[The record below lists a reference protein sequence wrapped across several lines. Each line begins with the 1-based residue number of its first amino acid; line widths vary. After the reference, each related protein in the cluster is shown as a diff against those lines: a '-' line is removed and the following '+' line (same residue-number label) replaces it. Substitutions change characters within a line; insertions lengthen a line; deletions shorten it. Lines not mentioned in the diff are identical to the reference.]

1 MRAIRLHHRG
11 GPEALALD
19 DAPMPRPEAGELLI
33 DVRAAGVTPTELDWL
48 PTWTT
53 PEGTPRALPI
63 VPGHE
68 FSGIVRAVGPGVGDL
83 APGDAVYGM
92 NDWYRDGALAE
103 RCIARPDDV
112 APKPRSVDHA
122 TAAVAPISALTAW
135 QALIDRARLEPGE
148 RVLVHGGAGAVGSFA
163 VQIARLC
170 GAHVLSTVS
179 AHNAPLVRRLGVEVA
194 IDRHATRFEDAARA
208 VDVVLDTVG
217 GETLDR
223 SWSVL
228 RPGGRLVTVA
238 ASGEHTADPRVRDA
252 FFIVQPSRAQL
263 ANVARLIDAGDL
275 RPLVGA
281 VYDLA
286 DARSAFTRHPT
297 SGKNVVV
304 IGP

>member
-11 GPEALALD
+11 GPEALALG
-19 DAPMPRPEAGELLI
+19 DAPMPRAGAGEVLI

-53 PEGTPRALPI
+53 PAGTPRDLP

-68 FSGIVRAVGPGVGDL
+68 FSGIVRAIGPGVTEL
-83 APGDAVYGM
+83 AAGEAVYGM

-103 RCIARPDDV
+103 RCVARATDV

-122 TAAVAPISALTAW
+122 TAAIVPISALTAW
-135 QALIDRARLEPGE
+135 QALVERARLEPGE

-170 GAHVLSTVS
+170 GARVITTVS
-179 AHNAPLVRRLGVEVA
+179 ARNAGLVRRLGAEIA
-194 IDRHATRFEDAARA
+194 IDRHATRFEDAAPA

-217 GETLDR
+217 GETLAR
-223 SWSVL
+223 SWNVL
-228 RPGGRLVTVA
+228 RPGGRLVTVGA
-238 ASGEHTADPRVRDA
+238 EGERTTDPRVRDA

-263 ANVARLIDAGDL
+263 VNVARLIDAGDL
-275 RPLVGA
+275 HPLVGA
-281 VYDLA
+281 VYDLT
-286 DARSAFTRHPT
+286 DTQSAFTHPPAN
-297 SGKNVVV
+297 GKNVVV
-304 IGP
+304 IGA

>member
-1 MRAIRLHHRG
+1 MKAIGLHHRG

-19 DAPMPRPEAGELLI
+19 DAPVPRAETGELLI
-33 DVRAAGVTPTELDWL
+33 EVRAAGVTPTELDWL

-53 PEGTPRALPI
+53 PAGAQRDLPV

-68 FSGIVRAVGPGVGDL
+68 FSGVVRAVGPGVTDL

-92 NDWYRDGALAE
+92 NDWYRNGALAE
-103 RCIARPDDV
+103 RCVARAVDV
-112 APKPRSVDHA
+112 APKPRSIDHA
-122 TAAVAPISALTAW
+122 TAAITPISALTAW
-135 QALIDRARLEPGE
+135 QALVDRARLEPGE

-170 GAHVLSTVS
+170 GAHVLTTVS
-179 AHNAPLVRRLGVEVA
+179 AHNAALVRRLGAEVA
-194 IDRHATRFEDAARA
+194 IDRHTTRFEDAARE

-217 GETLDR
+217 GDTLER
-223 SWSVL
+223 SWKVL
-228 RPGGRLVTVA
+228 RPGGRLVTVGA
-238 ASGEHTADPRVRDA
+238 GGERTTDPRVRNA

-286 DARSAFTRHPT
+286 DTRSAFTSRPAH
-297 SGKNVVV
+297 GKNVVV
-304 IGP
+304 IGA